1 MAKSQ
6 EWKVNS
12 TTIENGRIKVSGA
25 AKYVTDGSN
34 KFTTFSKDNF
44 SGRIPLD
51 ESSSN
56 RIVSTT
62 FYSIDSDGYID
73 FYRRGP
79 NGNFKKYKSIQEIA
93 DAGIVGYNSTTT
105 NLLKSKLSG
114 KLDKKADEVKI
125 SGPANPN
132 ATVDNDGNT
141 SNDGDD
147 DDEGGSST
155 PIPDTLF
162 TLTIRADEEN
172 TPSGRLRY
180 PENIGSLTTSNLD
193 RIKFV
198 QGEYAGVSLGRNGGG
213 LTGSALSDRQ
223 FKMYTDS
230 SVVIGIQPT
239 ISDSNQVRWNGG
251 NLDQIKAFAARTS
264 LDIIKSDGVMAAGQK
279 LGEAAKQVI
288 DEVGSDSNI
297 GKALNTLFAG
307 KAVGV
312 GGQLQSRVSG
322 AVLNPNLE
330 LLFEGPTLRS
340 FNYTFKMSAENKG
353 EATQIKRIIK
363 WFKKGMAIKKA
374 SGNLF
379 LSAPNIFSIKYIKG
393 EDSVTSNP
401 DHDAINKIKKC
412 ALLDMKV
419 NYTPEGN
426 YSTYSDGTMSMYEMS
441 LSFGELNP
449 IYAEDYKDNHP
460 IGY

>member
-6 EWKVNS
+6 EWKINS
-12 TTIENGRIKVSGA
+12 TTIENGRIKIYNQGKYIKDGA
-25 AKYVTDGSN
+25 S
-34 KFTTFSKDNF
+34 KFTTFSKDNLN
-44 SGRIPLD
+44 GRVPLD
-51 ESSSN
+51 ENSSD
-56 RIVSTT
+56 RIVKST
-62 FYSIDSDGYID
+62 FYTIDSEGYVD
-73 FYRRGP
+73 FYREGP
-79 NGNFKKYKSIQEIA
+79 NGKFKKYESIQELA
-93 DAGIVGYNSTTT
+93 DAGIAGYNSTTT
-105 NLLKSKLSG
+105 DLLKANLSG
-114 KLDKKADEVKI
+114 RLDEKADEVQI
-125 SGPANPN
+125 SGPANPD
-132 ATVDNDGNT
+132 ASVDNDGDT
-141 SNDGDD
+141 SDDGED

-162 TLTIRADEEN
+162 TLTIAADEEN
-172 TPSGRLRY
+172 KPGGRLRY
-180 PENIGSLTTSNLD
+180 PEDIGSLAASNLD

-198 QGEYAGVSLGRNGGG
+198 QGEYAGVSLGKTGGG
-213 LTGSALSDRQ
+213 LSGQALTDRQ

-251 NLDQIKAFAARTS
+251 NLDQLRAFAARTS
-264 LDIIKSDGVMAAGQK
+264 LDVMKEKGITAAGQK
-279 LGEAAKQVI
+279 LADAAQQVI
-288 DEVGSDSNI
+288 NEVGNDSNI
-297 GKALNTLFAG
+297 GNALNTLFAG

-312 GGQLQSRVSG
+312 GGQLLSRVSG

-340 FNYTFKMSAENKG
+340 FNYTFKMSAENQG
-353 EATQIKRIIK
+353 EATEIKKIIR

-379 LSAPNIFSIKYIKG
+379 LSAPNIFEIKYIKG
-393 EDSVTSNP
+393 QDAVSGNS
-401 DHDAINKIKKC
+401 DHDAINKLKKC

-426 YSTYSDGTMSMYEMS
+426 YSTYTDGTMTMYEMS

>member
-1 MAKSQ
+1 MAKPSGIT
-6 EWKVNS
+6 WKTN
-12 TTIENGRIKVSGA
+12 TTQLPNGRVRVYDLGKYKENGVNKLSTFNDKNKTGRVKVTKGSSADKIVDRLYYSVDNEGFVDYYLEDASGKFR
-25 AKYVTDGSN
+25 KYEN
-34 KFTTFSKDNF
+34 
-44 SGRIPLD
+44 
-51 ESSSN
+51 
-56 RIVSTT
+56 
-62 FYSIDSDGYID
+62 
-73 FYRRGP
+73 
-79 NGNFKKYKSIQEIA
+79 IQEIA
-93 DAGIVGYNSTTT
+93 DAGILGYNAKTT
-105 NLLKSKLSG
+105 NLIKNSMQGNLQSAASKANIEG
-114 KLDKKADEVKI
+114 A
-125 SGPANPN
+125 ANPN
-132 ATVDNDGNT
+132 KTVNNDGNT
-141 SNDGDD
+141 GDNGED
-147 DDEGGSST
+147 EDEGGDSI

-162 TLTIRADEEN
+162 TLTIAADEEN
-172 TPSGRLRY
+172 IPSGRLRY
-180 PENIGSLTTSNLD
+180 PEDIGSLATSNLD

-198 QGEYAGVSLGRNGGG
+198 QGEYAGVSLGRTGGG

-251 NLDQIKAFAARTS
+251 NLDQLRAFAARTS
-264 LDIIKSDGVMAAGQK
+264 IGVGVMAAGQK
-279 LGEAAKQVI
+279 IGDAAQQVI
-288 DEVGSDSNI
+288 NEIGSDSNI
-297 GKALNTLFAG
+297 GKALNALFAG

-312 GGQLQSRVSG
+312 GGQLLSRVTG

-340 FNYTFKMSAENKG
+340 FNYTFKMSAENQG
-353 EATQIKRIIK
+353 EATEIKKIIK

-401 DHDAINKIKKC
+401 DHDAINKIKRC

-426 YSTYSDGTMSMYEMS
+426 YSTYTDGTMSMYEMS

-449 IYAEDYKDNHP
+449 IYAEDYKDGHS